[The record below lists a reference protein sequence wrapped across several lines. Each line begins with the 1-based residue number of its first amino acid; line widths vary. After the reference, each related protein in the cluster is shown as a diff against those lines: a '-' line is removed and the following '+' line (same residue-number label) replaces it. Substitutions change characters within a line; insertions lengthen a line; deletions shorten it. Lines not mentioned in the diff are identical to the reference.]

1 MKSRMSRIFLWMDLK
16 LHDYY
21 VSSCLTCQ
29 INFSLV
35 SVGTIWTNGTACSV
49 LLVSTSIAKSNSFM
63 FICLFC
69 PLGSRHLVKLLSS
82 HQRRFF
88 LLLAWVLSIQSVN
101 KKKKKNVVY
110 AGCCTQCESSYVSIW
125 CWVVV
130 VVFLVFV
137 FDLVKHL
144 VLMTWTCWSRFQG
157 GAHLPRRS
165 SPMKT
170 GWEIRGYLSWGR
182 EGSRKIL
189 QWPSCT

>member
-101 KKKKKNVVY
+101 KKKKKCGLCGMLHTMWEFLCQYLVL
-110 AGCCTQCESSYVSIW
+110 GCCCCFFSVCFWLGKTSC
-125 CWVVV
+125 
-130 VVFLVFV
+130 
-137 FDLVKHL
+137 
-144 VLMTWTCWSRFQG
+144 
-157 GAHLPRRS
+157 AHDMNLL
-165 SPMKT
+165 
-170 GWEIRGYLSWGR
+170 E
-182 EGSRKIL
+182 
-189 QWPSCT
+189 